1 VVASLWLGL
10 NVPAQAS
17 LALGVPNTGELGQS
31 TVAGPSVDVQMG
43 AVVSTTE
50 MVSDVV
56 AVLEQP
62 SVAVQVRVTL

>member
-1 VVASLWLGL
+1 
-10 NVPAQAS
+10 
-17 LALGVPNTGELGQS
+17 
-31 TVAGPSVDVQMG
+31 
-43 AVVSTTE
+43 VSTTE